1 MPALH
6 FHRWSAPVFTLGDG
20 GIAGRFKTAFLCS
33 RDYPAAAVLRIY
45 DWAKEMRENGE
56 CVISGFHS
64 ALERDVLDI
73 LIAGE
78 QPLILAA
85 ARGLPKRHSAAMRRA
100 LQQERLLIASPFPAS
115 VTRITVETAR
125 QRNAFMLTVAD
136 RIVIGHATKDG
147 GLAQTLRD
155 FSADKEII
163 RLTD

>member
-1 MPALH
+1 MALLQIPP
-6 FHRWSAPVFTLGDG
+6 WNGAVATLGNTE
-20 GIAGRFKTAFLCS
+20 IITRPKTAFLCS

-64 ALERDVLDI
+64 VLERDVLDI

-100 LQQERLLIASPFPAS
+100 LQQERLLIASPFPTS
-115 VTRITVETAR
+115 VTRITAETAR

-136 RIVIGHATKDG
+136 RIVVGYAQKEG
-147 GLAQTLRD
+147 ALAEALRQV
-155 FSADKEII
+155 SSGKEIV
-163 RLTD
+163 RLVD